1 MEVTLL
7 DLFCKL
13 EITMPV
19 IQHKNKRLLYLHVPK
34 TGGSSIEAWLETL
47 APLQF
52 RSVGV
57 PTALRCTPQHFRM
70 ADFNAL
76 FTPGFFDHAVMTVRN
91 PYDRIASE
99 YRMRAVLG
107 GKGFWQAFP
116 SFSLWLETTL
126 EQAARNPFHLDNHI
140 RPQWQFTGTGVEVL
154 RFEDGLPAIIGRIA
168 ELLNVPPP
176 DEIPRI
182 YDTSGSGIDVVWDLS
197 DRLLVQDFYAKDFTL
212 FGY

>member
-1 MEVTLL
+1 
-7 DLFCKL
+7 
-13 EITMPV
+13 MP
-19 IQHKNKRLLYLHVPK
+19 ILHYQNKRLLYLHVPK
-34 TGGSSIEAWLETL
+34 TGGGAIEAWLKTL

-52 RSVGV
+52 HSVGV
-57 PTALRCTPQHFRM
+57 PTALHCTPQHLRM
-70 ADFNAL
+70 SDFNAL
-76 FTPGFFDHAVMTVRN
+76 FSKGFFDHIVMTVRN

-126 EQAARNPFHLDNHI
+126 EQASRNPFHLDNHI

-154 RFEDGLPAIIGRIA
+154 RFEDGLPGIIGRIA
-168 ELLNVPPP
+168 ELLDVPAP

-182 YDTSGSGIDVVWDLS
+182 NDTSDSKIEVEWDLS
-197 DRLLVQDFYAKDFTL
+197 DRLLVQEFYAKDFAL
-212 FGY
+212 FDY

>member
-1 MEVTLL
+1 
-7 DLFCKL
+7 
-13 EITMPV
+13 MP
-19 IQHKNKRLLYLHVPK
+19 ILNHQNTSLLYLHVPK
-34 TGGSSIEAWLETL
+34 TGGGTIEAWLRTL
-47 APLQF
+47 GPLQF
-52 RSVGV
+52 HSVGV
-57 PTALRCTPQHFRM
+57 PTALRCTPQHLRM

-76 FTPGFFDHAVMTVRN
+76 FGTGFFDHVVMTVRN

-107 GKGFWQAFP
+107 GQGFWQAFP

-126 EQAARNPFHLDNHI
+126 EQASRNPFHLDNHI

-168 ELLNVPPP
+168 ALLDVPPP
-176 DEIPRI
+176 EDLPRVH
-182 YDTSGSGIDVVWDLS
+182 DTSGSGIEVAWDLA
-197 DRLLVQDFYAKDFTL
+197 DRLLVQEFYAKDFEV